1 MPELIYDIKFKI
13 HSPETTVNP
22 KRLTKEIKELQGEFD
37 NLDDSNK
44 NLSKGLA
51 TSNQA
56 LFSFS
61 DLVQD
66 SAQFS
71 QGFSQ
76 GMRAIGN
83 NVGFTAELIGNLNR
97 RVTDHNDALTDAEK
111 AQGKSKTTIGELG
124 RSFKGTG
131 GIILGLN
138 VAVLAT
144 QFAFEALDKKLK
156 KLADTGRAQADA
168 FAEIAKAF
176 ADFDTGAPDPF
187 GLRAREIEIKLL
199 TEQLGDFESET
210 KFFKESLDKLPESV
224 LLNTSVFREFSKQF
238 PITSSNLLI
247 LEKGLKNLLPKA
259 FTKLSAS
266 SNESAA
272 NLVILGENLSKT
284 KENLDAATFAQDAF
298 QKKLDNSKSG
308 LKGFVELT
316 GELEKVLLQD
326 ALGIQLTASSL
337 ESLSEATR
345 KQLDLVIQRGI
356 ETPEEIFTANQL
368 ISLQKQL
375 KEAIDKTNESRVKE
389 IEQLEKSFKSAND
402 RIRLTNE
409 NIALLELELQA
420 SEETDKRAKIQ
431 AEAELERQ
439 EIITEALGK
448 AFDAKQEFI
457 NQGFNADKAASLA
470 SAEIQAI
477 DEEARLKIQI
487 ANAEER
493 LKLDKLTKEEQKD
506 KEAKHQKD
514 INAIRSD
521 AQAVFRAKESQFRA
535 QILAVRGE
543 ENEKDRRDEIAALR
557 FNAKIQ
563 AISLDQ
569 TLTAT
574 ERESAII
581 VAASEFEI
589 NLLQNE
595 LDEKRR
601 INDAE
606 VEAERDKQQKLA
618 QIRDEANAEFRA
630 KEAINKLQLLQLED
644 VFGKKLID
652 TFGNRANL
660 EKQNEIAM
668 NEFHD
673 NLAKIRA
680 NSLLSTQEKDAEIR
694 KSAIDL
700 TTNLFNNEKEASEEA
715 AKNLEDTIDIAGKAA
730 SAFISLSSQKIDADI
745 QEAKARG
752 ASSKEIERLER
763 KKFELNK
770 KAQLGNA
777 IINTAANV
785 IEAKPPSPKAIAAG
799 VLGAI
804 QIATILKTKFGGG
817 SGGGQRP
824 SASAS
829 SASSSFIRTSGEERS
844 SRMDRP
850 LFAGESNFLPSASGT
865 GGGGMNVNVINTFND
880 RTVASVTRAGN
891 EQRRQGAVSGI

>member
-13 HSPETTVNP
+13 HSPETQVNP
-22 KRLTKEIKELQGEFD
+22 KKLTQEIKELQGEFN
-37 NLDDSNK
+37 NLDNSNK
-44 NLSKGLA
+44 KLSKGLA

-97 RVTDHNDALTDAEK
+97 RVTEHNDALTDAEK
-111 AQGKSKTTIGELG
+111 AQGKSKSTIGELG
-124 RSFKGTG
+124 RSFLGTG

-138 VAVLAT
+138 AVVLAS

-156 KLADTGRAQADA
+156 KLTDTGRAQADA

-199 TEQLGDFESET
+199 TEQLGEFESET
-210 KFFKESLDKLPESV
+210 KFFKESLDELPESI
-224 LLNTSVFREFSKQF
+224 LINTNAFRQFSKQF
-238 PITSSNLLI
+238 PIIGSNLVI
-247 LEKGLKNLLPKA
+247 LERGLKNVFPKA

-266 SNESAA
+266 SNKTAA
-272 NLVILGENLSKT
+272 DLVILGENLSRT

-298 QKKLDNSKSG
+298 QKKLDESDSG

-337 ESLSEATR
+337 ESLSEATQ

-375 KEAIDKTNESRVKE
+375 KEAIDKTNESREKE
-389 IEQLEKSFKSAND
+389 IEQLEKSFESANE
-402 RIRLTNE
+402 RIRLTDQ
-409 NIALLELELQA
+409 NIKLLEFELQA
-420 SEETDKRAKIQ
+420 SEEVDKKAKIQ
-431 AEAELERQ
+431 AETELKRQ
-439 EIITEALGK
+439 QIITEGREK

-457 NQGFNADKAASLA
+457 NQGIDADKAAALA
-470 SAEIQAI
+470 SAEIELI
-477 DEEARLKIQI
+477 NEETKLKIQI
-487 ANAEER
+487 VNAEER
-493 LKLDKLTKEEQKD
+493 LKLDKLSKDQEKD

-514 INAIRSD
+514 IENIKSD
-521 AQAVFRAKESQFRA
+521 AQAVLRAKEAQFRA
-535 QILAVRGE
+535 QILAVKGE
-543 ENEKDRRDEIAALR
+543 ANEKDRRNEIAALR

-574 ERESAII
+574 ERDAAII

-589 NLLQNE
+589 ETLRNE

-601 INDAE
+601 INDQE
-606 VEAERDKQQKLA
+606 LKDERDHQKRLA
-618 QIRDEANAEFRA
+618 QARDKANAEFRA
-630 KEAINKLQLLQLED
+630 KQAEHKLSLLS
-644 VFGKKLID
+644 
-652 TFGNRANL
+652 L
-660 EKQNEIAM
+660 EKVFSGKLADIFINSNELEKKNEIAM

-673 NLAKIRA
+673 EINRLRSDGTLETAERDSMIREAVANL
-680 NSLLSTQEKDAEIR
+680 N
-694 KSAIDL
+694 ID
-700 TTNLFNNEKEASEEA
+700 LFNNERQA
-715 AKNLEDTIDIAGKAA
+715 AEDGQENLAETMDLSMRAL
-730 SAFISLSSQKIDADI
+730 SAFRSLKSQEIDNEIRA
-745 QEAKARG
+745 AKARG
-752 ASSKEIERLER
+752 ASAKEIARLEK
-763 KKFELNK
+763 KKFEHTK

-777 IINTAANV
+777 VINTAAGV
-785 IEAKPPSPKAIAAG
+785 AEALPNIPKSIA
-799 VLGAI
+799 VGAI
-804 QIATILKTKFGGG
+804 GALQIATILKTKFGGG
-817 SGGGQRP
+817 SASEVSRP
-824 SASAS
+824 STSAS
-829 SASSSFIRTSGEERS
+829 ESGASGIIS
-844 SRMDRP
+844 SRQSDR
-850 LFAGESNFLPSASGT
+850 SVQFLPARGGEFSGAEIT
-865 GGGGMNVNVINTFND
+865 IINTFDDETASEVVERGN
-880 RTVASVTRAGN
+880 RKRQQQQVAVA
-891 EQRRQGAVSGI
+891 

>member
-13 HSPETTVNP
+13 HSPESNVNP
-22 KRLTKEIKELQGEFD
+22 KKLTKEIQELQGEFD
-37 NLDDSNK
+37 NLGDSNK

-97 RVTDHNDALTDAEK
+97 RVTDHNESLSKAEI
-111 AQGKSKTTIGELG
+111 AQGKSKSTIGELG

-138 VAVLAT
+138 IAVLAA

-156 KLADTGRAQADA
+156 KLTDTGRAQADA
-168 FAEIAKAF
+168 FTELAKSF
-176 ADFDTGAPDPF
+176 ADFDTDAPDPF
-187 GLRAREIEIKLL
+187 GIRAREIEIDLL
-199 TEQLGDFESET
+199 TEQVGEFETQT
-210 KFFKESLDKLPESV
+210 KFFREILDELDLPAT
-224 LLNTSVFREFSKQF
+224 LTSPLSTTNLPFLEEFFRNKF
-238 PITSSNLLI
+238 PV
-247 LEKGLKNLLPKA
+247 A
-259 FTKLSAS
+259 FLKLSAS
-266 SNESAA
+266 SNEAA
-272 NLVILGENLSKT
+272 GKLVTLGERLEKT
-284 KENLDAATFAQDAF
+284 KQNLDAATFAQDAF
-298 QKKLDNSKSG
+298 QKKINESDSG
-308 LKGFVELT
+308 LKDFVSLT
-316 GELEKVLLQD
+316 GELEKVLLQE
-326 ALGIQLTASSL
+326 ALGVQLTTSSL
-337 ESLSEATR
+337 ESLSEATQ
-345 KQLDLVIQRGI
+345 KQLDLVIQTGL
-356 ETPEEIFTANQL
+356 ETPEQIFTANQL

-375 KEAIDKTNESRVKE
+375 KEAIDKTNESREKE

-431 AEAELERQ
+431 AEAELERA
-439 EIITEALGK
+439 EISTDAARK
-448 AFDAKQEFI
+448 TFDAKKEFI
-457 NQGFNADKAASLA
+457 NQGHDEDKAAALA

-487 ANAEER
+487 VNAQES
-493 LKLDKLTKEEQKD
+493 LKLQKLTDEESKQQASD
-506 KEAKHQKD
+506 TQKD
-514 INAIRSD
+514 IQKIRSD
-521 AQAVFRAKESQFRA
+521 AQAVLKAKESQFRA
-535 QILAVRGE
+535 QILAVKGE
-543 ENEKDRRDEIAALR
+543 ANEKDKRDEIAALR

-581 VAASEFEI
+581 SAASEFEI
-589 NLLQNE
+589 ELLKNE

-601 INDAE
+601 IKNAE
-606 VEAERDKQQKLA
+606 VEAERDKQNKLA
-618 QIRDEANAEFRA
+618 QIRDEANARFRV
-630 KEAINKLQLLQLED
+630 KEAMNKLQLLQLED
-644 VFGKKLID
+644 VFGEKLINI
-652 TFGNRANL
+652 FGNRADL

-668 NEFHD
+668 NQFHD

-680 NSLLSTQEKDAEIR
+680 NSLLSTQEKEAEIR

-700 TTNLFNNEKEASEEA
+700 TTNLFNNEKEASEGA

-730 SAFISLSSQKIDADI
+730 SAFISLSSQKIDSDI

-752 ASSKEIERLER
+752 ASSKEIEKLEK

-785 IEAKPPSPKAIAAG
+785 VEAKPPSPKALAAAAI
-799 VLGAI
+799 GAI

-829 SASSSFIRTSGEERS
+829 SASSSFLKTSGEDRS
-844 SRMDRP
+844 SKMDRP
-850 LFAGESNFLPSASGT
+850 LFAGESSFLPSASGS
-865 GGGGMNVNVINTFND
+865 GGGSMNVNVINTFND
-880 RTVASVTRAGN
+880 RTVASVTRSGN